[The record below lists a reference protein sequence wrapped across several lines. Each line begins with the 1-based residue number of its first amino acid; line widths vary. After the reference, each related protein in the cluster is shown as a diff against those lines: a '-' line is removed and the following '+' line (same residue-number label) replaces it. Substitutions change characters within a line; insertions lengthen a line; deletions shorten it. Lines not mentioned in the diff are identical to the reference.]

1 MNTTDRTVAAYLRN
15 VRRQRRI
22 TREEEVELGGR
33 SRSGCEGAR
42 ERLVTSNLGFVVSI
56 AKEYR
61 NRGVAFEDL
70 LNEGNVGLVEAARRF
85 DPAHGTKFITYASWW
100 VRKTILQALAEQP
113 RLVRVSGY
121 RLKRNRDST
130 DPVRT
135 TTVSLDQPFDH
146 DGRPLAERL
155 VTDDPTAED
164 LVLREESVAQ
174 VRAALEQL
182 SSQERLVVSL
192 RFGLDGSPRLSL
204 QEAGS
209 RLALSRERIRQ
220 VECRALER
228 LGRAVRN
235 RQQARTTHRFRV
247 GVRERTVA

>member
-1 MNTTDRTVAAYLRN
+1 MNTTDPTVAVYLRN
-15 VRRQRRI
+15 VRRQRRM

-33 SRSGCEGAR
+33 SRSGCAASR
-42 ERLVTSNLGFVVSI
+42 DQLVTSNLGFVVSI

-61 NRGVAFEDL
+61 NRGIAFEDL

-85 DPAHGTKFITYASWW
+85 DPARGTKFITYASWW

-113 RLVRVSGY
+113 RLVRVSTY
-121 RLKRNRDST
+121 RLKRNREAVA
-130 DPVRT
+130 PVRT
-135 TTVSLDQPFDH
+135 TTVSLDQPLDD

-155 VTDDPTAED
+155 VTEDPTAEH
-164 LVLREESVAQ
+164 VMLREESVSH
-174 VRAALEQL
+174 VREALDVL
-182 SSQERLVVSL
+182 TPQERLIVSL
-192 RFGLDGSPRLSL
+192 RYGLDGAPRLSL

-209 RLALSRERIRQ
+209 RLRLSRERIRQ

-235 RQQARTTHRFRV
+235 RQQARTAR
-247 GVRERTVA
+247 RERTVA